1 MNVLFNACSNNSQ
14 KEFADKKGDLA
25 YMKDYQRDPCIM
37 LLGEALARKQH
48 RIVTYTGLSFTR
60 WGYGKGHV
68 CHLSRISYHKNRKK
82 GKQKLDVRAKLGET
96 ARF

>member
-37 LLGEALARKQH
+37 LLGEALARKKN

-68 CHLSRISYHKNRKK
+68 CHLSESLIIRI
-82 GKQKLDVRAKLGET
+82 GKRGSKSLMSVPN
-96 ARF
+96 